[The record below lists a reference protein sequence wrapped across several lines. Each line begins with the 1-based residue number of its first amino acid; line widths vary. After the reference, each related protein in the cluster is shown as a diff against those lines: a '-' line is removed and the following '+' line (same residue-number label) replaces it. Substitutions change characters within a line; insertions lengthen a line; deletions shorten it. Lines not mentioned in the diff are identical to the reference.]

1 MNGMIKSSHFFLC
14 KILVKVLNLL
24 HIILV
29 MYIRLWYNIY
39 TLIKGVVVMKV
50 KEFPVKDMDVC
61 VTVIEVDR
69 QKDILCVLDE
79 LIENDEYFRNDERYV
94 NYNVFMDEAF
104 FILYK
109 DGSYYSNVD
118 GDVEGIYKKKNI
130 KGIHYSNPEDSQ
142 VYGEYEVNE
151 WGCVTL
157 V

>member
-1 MNGMIKSSHFFLC
+1 
-14 KILVKVLNLL
+14 
-24 HIILV
+24 
-29 MYIRLWYNIY
+29 
-39 TLIKGVVVMKV
+39 MKR
-50 KEFPVKDMDVC
+50 KEYPVKDMDVM

-79 LIENDEYFRNDERYV
+79 LIENDKYFSNDDRYKD
-94 NYNVFMDEAF
+94 YNVFMDEAF

-118 GDVEGIYKKKNI
+118 GDVCGVYKKKNI
-130 KGIHYSNPEDSQ
+130 KGIHYSNPVDSQ